1 MRRLIHTASVVA
13 STIVL
18 SVSLSHAEPT
28 YNSILESNDSAT
40 GVRGTDTTNTGN
52 VILTGSQQA
61 GGVTQ
66 GLLWSGNLYS
76 NVGTAYT
83 ILPSVSG
90 TLSGSIYYGPDTHAF
105 NSLIPEGQ
113 IRAVGT
119 YQLDGVEGTFG
130 FMYQGALQSGTY
142 AVTSINVTSGNSSDV
157 INTIPHS
164 TAGSIVV
171 GAYDNKT
178 ANTGD
183 SFIFD
188 LTSNTFKSLS
198 LGNESSLYGVWHVG
212 GDNYVIVGGA
222 RKPGGGDFNE
232 AFIANYDLATNS
244 VTDKTFYTFENQGGA
259 ISHFEGITAVDG
271 GYNVIAT
278 VSESNGNGIGAALAF
293 ISVTDGQF
301 NPDAVWT
308 AIDFPNSD
316 LTTGNTVYENV
327 GIGVYA
333 TSGSANVNTY
343 TATVPEPSTYALV
356 ALGLAAMIFGLKRRV
371 TA

>member
-1 MRRLIHTASVVA
+1 MRRILHTASVVA
-13 STIVL
+13 SALVMTA
-18 SVSLSHAEPT
+18 SLSHAEPT
-28 YNSILESNDSAT
+28 YNTILEVNDSAT

-52 VILTGSQQA
+52 VILTGSQQVS
-61 GGVTQ
+61 GVTQ

-76 NVGTAYT
+76 NIGTYYT
-83 ILPSVSG
+83 ILPQVSG
-90 TLSGSIYYGPDTHAF
+90 TLIGSIYYGPDTHAS

-119 YQLDGVEGTFG
+119 YQLDEVDGTFG

-142 AVTSINVTSGNSSDV
+142 GVTAINVPDAV
-157 INTIPHS
+157 NTIPHS
-164 TAGSIVV
+164 TAGSVVV
-171 GAYDNKT
+171 GAYDKGT
-178 ANTGD
+178 AQTGN

-198 LGNESSLYGVWHVG
+198 LGNESSLYGVWHTG

-222 RKPGGGDFNE
+222 RNPGAADLNQ
-232 AFIANYDLATNS
+232 AFIANYNLTSNT
-244 VTDKTFYTFENQGGA
+244 VTGQTFYTFNDQGGA

-278 VSESNGNGIGAALAF
+278 VTNNEDGSAIGAALAF
-293 ISVTDGQF
+293 ISVTDGVF

-308 AIDFPNSD
+308 GLDVNGSD

-333 TSGSANVNTY
+333 TSGSSAVNTY

-356 ALGLAAMIFGLKRRV
+356 ALGLTAVVLGLRRRA

>member
-1 MRRLIHTASVVA
+1 MRRLFHTASIVA
-13 STIVL
+13 SAVVL
-18 SVSLSHAEPT
+18 TASLSQADPT
-28 YNSILESNDSAT
+28 YDTILELNDSAT
-40 GVRGTDTTNTGN
+40 GVRGTDTTNSGN
-52 VILTGSQQA
+52 VILTGSQQVS
-61 GGVTQ
+61 GVTQ

-76 NVGTAYT
+76 NIGTYYT
-83 ILPSVSG
+83 ILPEVSG

-119 YQLDGVEGTFG
+119 YQLDGVDGTFG

-142 AVTSINVTSGNSSDV
+142 AVTAINVQDAV
-157 INTIPHS
+157 NTIPHS

-171 GAYDNKT
+171 GAYDKGT
-178 ANTGD
+178 AQTGN

-188 LTSNTFKSLS
+188 LTDSSFKSLT

-212 GDNYVIVGGA
+212 GDKYVIIGGA
-222 RKPGGGDFNE
+222 RNPGAADANQ
-232 AFIANYDLATNS
+232 AFIANYDLATNTVS
-244 VTDKTFYTFENQGGA
+244 DKTFYTFNDQGGA

-278 VSESNGNGIGAALAF
+278 VTDNGDGSAIGAALAF
-293 ISVTDGQF
+293 ISVTDGAF
-301 NPDAVWT
+301 NPNAVWT
-308 AIDFPNSD
+308 GLDVNGSD

-356 ALGLAAMIFGLKRRV
+356 ALGLAALVYGLRRRA

>member
-1 MRRLIHTASVVA
+1 MRRLFHTASIVA
-13 STIVL
+13 SAVVL
-18 SVSLSHAEPT
+18 TASLSQADPT
-28 YNSILESNDSAT
+28 YDTILELNDSAT
-40 GVRGTDTTNTGN
+40 GVRGTDTTNSGN
-52 VILTGSQQA
+52 VILTGSQQV

-76 NVGTAYT
+76 NVGTYYT
-83 ILPSVSG
+83 ILPQVTG

-105 NSLIPEGQ
+105 NSLIPEGE

-119 YQLDGVEGTFG
+119 YQLEGDTTTYG

-142 AVTSINVTSGNSSDV
+142 AVTAINVEGAV
-157 INTIPHS
+157 NTIPHS

-171 GAYDNKT
+171 GAYDNGSAT
-178 ANTGD
+178 TGNA
-183 SFIFD
+183 FIFD
-188 LTSNTFKSLS
+188 LTDNSFKTLS

-212 GDNYVIVGGA
+212 NGKYVIVGGTQNVGA
-222 RKPGGGDFNE
+222 GDVNQ
-232 AFIANYDLATNS
+232 AFIANYDLATNTVS
-244 VTDKTFYTFENQGGA
+244 DQTFYTFENQGGI

-278 VSESNGNGIGAALAF
+278 VTNNGDGSAIGAALAF
-293 ISVTDGQF
+293 ISVTDGVF

-308 AIDFPNSD
+308 AIDVPGSD

-333 TSGSANVNTY
+333 DSGSTAVNTY

-356 ALGLAAMIFGLKRRV
+356 ALGVAAVLFGLRRRA

>member
-1 MRRLIHTASVVA
+1 M
-13 STIVL
+13 
-18 SVSLSHAEPT
+18 
-28 YNSILESNDSAT
+28 
-40 GVRGTDTTNTGN
+40 
-52 VILTGSQQA
+52 
-61 GGVTQ
+61 
-66 GLLWSGNLYS
+66 
-76 NVGTAYT
+76 
-83 ILPSVSG
+83 
-90 TLSGSIYYGPDTHAF
+90 
-105 NSLIPEGQ
+105 
-113 IRAVGT
+113 
-119 YQLDGVEGTFG
+119 
-130 FMYQGALQSGTY
+130 
-142 AVTSINVTSGNSSDV
+142 

-222 RKPGGGDFNE
+222 RKPGEGDFNQ

-278 VSESNGNGIGAALAF
+278 VSEGRAMEMDRSRSGFYLRHRRGVQSMPSGRPL
-293 ISVTDGQF
+293 ISRT
-301 NPDAVWT
+301 PT
-308 AIDFPNSD
+308 SLPAIRSMKCRHRC
-316 LTTGNTVYENV
+316 LC
-327 GIGVYA
+327 

-356 ALGLAAMIFGLKRRV
+356 ALGLAAMIFGLKRRA